1 MSKVGAR
8 YWRRNLFIVSG
19 LLVIWFLVSYG
30 AGILWVEPLNEVQLG
45 GFPLGFW
52 FAHQGAILVFIA
64 LVFAYCVLM
73 DREDA
78 RARAEEDSGSITNAD
93 EEAL

>member
-1 MSKVGAR
+1 MSKPGTR
-8 YWRRNLFIVSG
+8 YWRRNLRIVTG
-19 LLVIWFLVSYG
+19 LLVIWFVVSYG
-30 AGILWVEPLNEVQLG
+30 AGILWVEPLNDIQLG

-64 LVFAYCVLM
+64 LVFAYGVLM

-78 RARAEEDSGSITNAD
+78 RARADDDTAMRTSD
-93 EEAL
+93 EEAP